1 MVKFIR
7 NKVYILMLLI
17 FGVLLTACSS
27 TSQKVSGN
35 QSERV
40 KAWTK
45 DIDYLYNNLPKS
57 HKNLYHNI
65 KEEDFK
71 KEIISLKQD
80 IEKLKDYEIKCRLA
94 QIVAT
99 VGDAHTSVNLGFNN
113 SNVYPVVFWWFQE
126 DLRAVATLKEQRD
139 ILGKK
144 LIGINNMPIKDVMK
158 KVNSLIPHE
167 NEQWLRA
174 TNIRF
179 VTMPEVLKVLGIA
192 SDDKVEFSLSDDSNN
207 VTKLELTPE
216 GLPDEKITR
225 VIDEMPTKP
234 LRLQYNTNSLSER
247 LYWYKYLPEEKLL
260 YFQYNQCI
268 DRRVAKSYG
277 IENYKDYPEFWELSQ
292 GLLKVINDNNL
303 NKFVVDLRFNSGG
316 DSSLMTGL
324 VNKLASIDKLKGK
337 IHVIIGR
344 ETFSSGVMAAMDLMN
359 QTKAVFYGE
368 PSGGNVNG
376 YGDIKTMELPNSKL
390 QISYST
396 KYFKLSSSIEKN
408 FLPDVSVEQSYNNY
422 KQGIDEVFEAVR
434 NRKN

>member
-7 NKVYILMLLI
+7 NRVYILILLI

-35 QSERV
+35 QTERV

-71 KEIISLKQD
+71 KEIVSLKQD
-80 IEKLKDYEIKCRLA
+80 IEELKDYEIKCRLA

-126 DLRAVATLKEQRD
+126 DLRVVTTLKEHRH

-144 LIGINNMPIKDVMK
+144 LIGINNMPLKDVMQ

-167 NEQWLRA
+167 NEQWLKA
-174 TNIRF
+174 TNVRF

-192 SDDKVEFSLSDDSNN
+192 SEDKVEFSLSDDSNN
-207 VTKLELTPE
+207 VIKLELTPE

-260 YFQYNQCI
+260 YLQYNQCI
-268 DRRVAKSYG
+268 DRSVAKSYG
-277 IENYKDYPEFWELSQ
+277 IEDYKDYPEFWEFSQ
-292 GLLKVINDNNL
+292 RLLKAINDNNL
-303 NKFVVDLRFNSGG
+303 DKFVVDLRFNSGG

-337 IHVIIGR
+337 VYVMIGR
-344 ETFSSGVMAAMDLMN
+344 ETFSSGVMAAMDFMN

-368 PSGGNVNG
+368 PTGGNVNG
-376 YGDIKTMELPNSKL
+376 YGDIKTLELPNSKL
-390 QISYST
+390 QVSYST

-408 FLPDVSVEQSYNNY
+408 FLPAVPVEQNYNNY
-422 KQGIDEVFEAVR
+422 KQGIDDVFEAVR
-434 NRKN
+434 NNN